1 MKAKMT
7 KLCLL
12 FILLCSLPVFYSCS
26 DEADAFYLYEYWE
39 VMFDPEPPISET
51 SLSITGG
58 TKLGIK
64 GGVAPYTAEIADGQ
78 IATAYVDENNDIQ
91 ISSIKLGSTSLMVK
105 DADGRIIK
113 IGLKVVN
120 GKQSF
125 SVNSVE
131 ARITGIDESLLDEQ
145 QKEKLEAVKKKIK
158 DEAGIQATG
167 GIAFSYD
174 QKSSG
179 KVTIVTSKDNAPKI
193 EGSFSRSTS
202 ESGTTFQI
210 TINGKEYDCKFKLP
224 ERSDTSK
231 SITTRDLGP
240 IPYWLVEDVTE
251 DYKSDVTDL
260 FGINATS
267 LKIERIYIGSFT
279 PLRYV
284 YSSFYKIDAAKS
296 TKNCFLSHLSSF
308 SY

>member
-1 MKAKMT
+1 MKAKMA

-26 DEADAFYLYEYWE
+26 DEADDFYLFEYWE
-39 VMFDPEPPISET
+39 VMLNPEPPISET

-145 QKEKLEAVKKKIK
+145 QKEKLEAVIKKIK

-167 GIAFSYD
+167 VIAFSYD

-224 ERSDTSK
+224 ERPDTSK

-279 PLRYV
+279 PLR
-284 YSSFYKIDAAKS
+284 
-296 TKNCFLSHLSSF
+296 
-308 SY
+308 

>member
-1 MKAKMT
+1 MKAKMA

-12 FILLCSLPVFYSCS
+12 FILLCSLPAFYSCS

-145 QKEKLEAVKKKIK
+145 QKGKLEAVIKKIK

-279 PLRYV
+279 PLR
-284 YSSFYKIDAAKS
+284 
-296 TKNCFLSHLSSF
+296 
-308 SY
+308 

>member
-1 MKAKMT
+1 MKAKMA

-12 FILLCSLPVFYSCS
+12 FILLCSRPVFYSCS

-279 PLRYV
+279 PLR
-284 YSSFYKIDAAKS
+284 
-296 TKNCFLSHLSSF
+296 
-308 SY
+308 

>member
-51 SLSITGG
+51 SLPITGG

-78 IATAYVDENNDIQ
+78 IATAYIDENNDIQ

-131 ARITGIDESLLDEQ
+131 ARITGIDKSLLDEQ
-145 QKEKLEAVKKKIK
+145 QKEKLEAVIKKIK

-179 KVTIVTSKDNAPKI
+179 KVTIVTSKDNTPKI

-231 SITTRDLGP
+231 SITTRDLRP

-279 PLRYV
+279 PLR
-284 YSSFYKIDAAKS
+284 
-296 TKNCFLSHLSSF
+296 
-308 SY
+308 

>member
-1 MKAKMT
+1 MKAKMA

-39 VMFDPEPPISET
+39 MMFDPEPPISET

-167 GIAFSYD
+167 VIAFSYD

-279 PLRYV
+279 PLR
-284 YSSFYKIDAAKS
+284 
-296 TKNCFLSHLSSF
+296 
-308 SY
+308 

>member
-51 SLSITGG
+51 SLPITGG

-78 IATAYVDENNDIQ
+78 IATAYIDENNDIQ

-131 ARITGIDESLLDEQ
+131 ARITGIDKSLLDEQ
-145 QKEKLEAVKKKIK
+145 QKEKLEAVIKKIK

-251 DYKSDVTDL
+251 NYKSDVIGQFETD
-260 FGINATS
+260 ATS

-279 PLRYV
+279 PLR
-284 YSSFYKIDAAKS
+284 
-296 TKNCFLSHLSSF
+296 
-308 SY
+308 

>member
-51 SLSITGG
+51 SLPITGG
-58 TKLGIK
+58 TKLGVK

-78 IATAYVDENNDIQ
+78 IATAYIDENNDIQ

-131 ARITGIDESLLDEQ
+131 ARITGIDKSLLDEQ
-145 QKEKLEAVKKKIK
+145 QKEKLEAVIKKIK

-179 KVTIVTSKDNAPKI
+179 KVTIVTSKDNTPKI

-224 ERSDTSK
+224 ERPDTSK

-279 PLRYV
+279 PLR
-284 YSSFYKIDAAKS
+284 
-296 TKNCFLSHLSSF
+296 
-308 SY
+308 

>member
-1 MKAKMT
+1 MKAKMA

-179 KVTIVTSKDNAPKI
+179 KVTIVTSKDNTPKI

-231 SITTRDLGP
+231 SITTRDLDP

-279 PLRYV
+279 PLR
-284 YSSFYKIDAAKS
+284 
-296 TKNCFLSHLSSF
+296 
-308 SY
+308 

>member
-145 QKEKLEAVKKKIK
+145 QKGKLEAVIKKIK

-279 PLRYV
+279 PLR
-284 YSSFYKIDAAKS
+284 
-296 TKNCFLSHLSSF
+296 
-308 SY
+308 

>member
-78 IATAYVDENNDIQ
+78 IAIAYVDENNDIQ
-91 ISSIKLGSTSLMVK
+91 ISSIKLGNTSLMVK

-145 QKEKLEAVKKKIK
+145 QKEKLEAVIKKIK

-167 GIAFSYD
+167 VIAFSYD

-179 KVTIVTSKDNAPKI
+179 KVTIVTSKDNTPKI

-260 FGINATS
+260 FGINVTS

-279 PLRYV
+279 PLR
-284 YSSFYKIDAAKS
+284 
-296 TKNCFLSHLSSF
+296 
-308 SY
+308 

>member
-1 MKAKMT
+1 MKAKMA

-91 ISSIKLGSTSLMVK
+91 ISSIKLGNTSLMVK

-193 EGSFSRSTS
+193 EGNFSRSTS

-279 PLRYV
+279 PLR
-284 YSSFYKIDAAKS
+284 
-296 TKNCFLSHLSSF
+296 
-308 SY
+308 

>member
-1 MKAKMT
+1 MKAKMA

-78 IATAYVDENNDIQ
+78 IAIAYVDENNDIQ

-145 QKEKLEAVKKKIK
+145 QKEKLEAVIKKIK

-167 GIAFSYD
+167 VIAFSYD

-224 ERSDTSK
+224 ERPDTSK

-279 PLRYV
+279 PLR
-284 YSSFYKIDAAKS
+284 
-296 TKNCFLSHLSSF
+296 
-308 SY
+308 

>member
-1 MKAKMT
+1 MKAKTT

-51 SLSITGG
+51 SLPITGG

-64 GGVAPYTAEIADGQ
+64 GGVAPYTAEVADGQ
-78 IATAYVDENNDIQ
+78 IATAYIDKNNDIQ

-131 ARITGIDESLLDEQ
+131 ARITGIDESLLNEQ
-145 QKEKLEAVKKKIK
+145 QKEKLEAVIKKIK
-158 DEAGIQATG
+158 EEADIQATG

-179 KVTIVTSKDNAPKI
+179 KVTIVTGKENTPKI

-210 TINGKEYDCKFKLP
+210 TINGKEYDCNFKLP
-224 ERSDTSK
+224 ESPDTSK

-251 DYKSDVTDL
+251 DYKSEVTGS
-260 FGINATS
+260 FGTNTTS

-279 PLRYV
+279 PLR
-284 YSSFYKIDAAKS
+284 
-296 TKNCFLSHLSSF
+296 
-308 SY
+308 

>member
-1 MKAKMT
+1 MKAKMA

-131 ARITGIDESLLDEQ
+131 ARITGIDKSLLDEQ
-145 QKEKLEAVKKKIK
+145 QKEKLEAVIKKIK

-279 PLRYV
+279 PLR
-284 YSSFYKIDAAKS
+284 
-296 TKNCFLSHLSSF
+296 
-308 SY
+308 

>member
-1 MKAKMT
+1 MKAKTT

-26 DEADAFYLYEYWE
+26 NEADDFYLFEYWE
-39 VMFDPEPPISET
+39 VMLNPEPPISET

-224 ERSDTSK
+224 ELPERPDTSK

-279 PLRYV
+279 PLR
-284 YSSFYKIDAAKS
+284 
-296 TKNCFLSHLSSF
+296 
-308 SY
+308 

>member
-1 MKAKMT
+1 MKAKMA

-26 DEADAFYLYEYWE
+26 DEADDFYLFEYWE
-39 VMFDPEPPISET
+39 VMLNPEPPISET

-78 IATAYVDENNDIQ
+78 IATAYVDENNDIR
-91 ISSIKLGSTSLMVK
+91 ISSIKLGNTSLMVK

-179 KVTIVTSKDNAPKI
+179 KVTIVTSKDNTPKI

-279 PLRYV
+279 PLR
-284 YSSFYKIDAAKS
+284 
-296 TKNCFLSHLSSF
+296 
-308 SY
+308 

>member
-1 MKAKMT
+1 MKAKMA

-145 QKEKLEAVKKKIK
+145 QKGKLEAVIKKIK

-251 DYKSDVTDL
+251 NYKSDVIGQFDTD
-260 FGINATS
+260 ATS
-267 LKIERIYIGSFT
+267 LKIERIYIGSFS
-279 PLRYV
+279 PLR
-284 YSSFYKIDAAKS
+284 
-296 TKNCFLSHLSSF
+296 
-308 SY
+308 

>member
-1 MKAKMT
+1 MKAKTT

-26 DEADAFYLYEYWE
+26 NEADDFYLFEYWE
-39 VMFDPEPPISET
+39 VMLNPEPPISET

-145 QKEKLEAVKKKIK
+145 QKEKLEAVIKKIK

-179 KVTIVTSKDNAPKI
+179 KVTIVTSKNNTPKI

-224 ERSDTSK
+224 ELPERPDTSK

-260 FGINATS
+260 FGINVTS

-279 PLRYV
+279 PLR
-284 YSSFYKIDAAKS
+284 
-296 TKNCFLSHLSSF
+296 
-308 SY
+308 

>member
-1 MKAKMT
+1 MKAKMA

-26 DEADAFYLYEYWE
+26 DEADDFYLFEYWE
-39 VMFDPEPPISET
+39 VMLNPEPPISET

-64 GGVAPYTAEIADGQ
+64 GGIAPYTAEIADGQ
-78 IATAYVDENNDIQ
+78 IATAYVDKNNDIQ
-91 ISSIKLGSTSLMVK
+91 ISSIKLGNTSLMVK

-145 QKEKLEAVKKKIK
+145 QKEKLEAVIKKIK

-179 KVTIVTSKDNAPKI
+179 KVTIVTSKDNTPKI

-260 FGINATS
+260 FGINATF
-267 LKIERIYIGSFT
+267 LKIERIYIGSST
-279 PLRYV
+279 PLR
-284 YSSFYKIDAAKS
+284 
-296 TKNCFLSHLSSF
+296 
-308 SY
+308 

>member
-39 VMFDPEPPISET
+39 VMFDPEPPISEA

-91 ISSIKLGSTSLMVK
+91 ISSMKLGSTSLMVK

-145 QKEKLEAVKKKIK
+145 QKEKLEAVIKKIK

-179 KVTIVTSKDNAPKI
+179 KVTIVTSKDNTPKI

-260 FGINATS
+260 FGINVTS

-279 PLRYV
+279 PLR
-284 YSSFYKIDAAKS
+284 
-296 TKNCFLSHLSSF
+296 
-308 SY
+308 

>member
-26 DEADAFYLYEYWE
+26 DEADDFYLFEYWE

-145 QKEKLEAVKKKIK
+145 QKEKLEAVIKKIK

-167 GIAFSYD
+167 VIAFSYD

-224 ERSDTSK
+224 ELPERPDTSK

-279 PLRYV
+279 PLR
-284 YSSFYKIDAAKS
+284 
-296 TKNCFLSHLSSF
+296 
-308 SY
+308 

>member
-1 MKAKMT
+1 MKAKMA

-26 DEADAFYLYEYWE
+26 DEADDFYLFEYWE
-39 VMFDPEPPISET
+39 VMLNPEPPISET

-64 GGVAPYTAEIADGQ
+64 GGIAPYTAEIADGQ

-91 ISSIKLGSTSLMVK
+91 ISSIKLGNTSLMVK

-145 QKEKLEAVKKKIK
+145 QKEKLEAVIKKIK

-179 KVTIVTSKDNAPKI
+179 KVTIVTSKDNTPKI

-267 LKIERIYIGSFT
+267 LKIERIYIGSST
-279 PLRYV
+279 PLR
-284 YSSFYKIDAAKS
+284 
-296 TKNCFLSHLSSF
+296 
-308 SY
+308 

>member
-51 SLSITGG
+51 SLPITGG

-64 GGVAPYTAEIADGQ
+64 GGVAPYTAEVADGQ
-78 IATAYVDENNDIQ
+78 IATAYIDENNDIQ

-131 ARITGIDESLLDEQ
+131 ARITGIDKSLLDEQ
-145 QKEKLEAVKKKIK
+145 QKEKLEAVIKKIK

-179 KVTIVTSKDNAPKI
+179 KVTIVTSKDNTPKI

-279 PLRYV
+279 PLR
-284 YSSFYKIDAAKS
+284 
-296 TKNCFLSHLSSF
+296 
-308 SY
+308 

>member
-1 MKAKMT
+1 MKAKMA

-64 GGVAPYTAEIADGQ
+64 GGVAPYTAEIAYGQ

-231 SITTRDLGP
+231 SITTRDLDP

-279 PLRYV
+279 PLR
-284 YSSFYKIDAAKS
+284 
-296 TKNCFLSHLSSF
+296 
-308 SY
+308 

>member
-1 MKAKMT
+1 MKAKMA

-26 DEADAFYLYEYWE
+26 DEADDFYLFEYWE
-39 VMFDPEPPISET
+39 VMLNPEPPISET

-64 GGVAPYTAEIADGQ
+64 GGIAPYTAEIADGQ
-78 IATAYVDENNDIQ
+78 IATAYVDKNNDIQ
-91 ISSIKLGSTSLMVK
+91 ISSIKLGNTSLMVK

-145 QKEKLEAVKKKIK
+145 QKEKLEAVIKKIK

-167 GIAFSYD
+167 VIAFSYD

-224 ERSDTSK
+224 ERPDTSK

-279 PLRYV
+279 PLR
-284 YSSFYKIDAAKS
+284 
-296 TKNCFLSHLSSF
+296 
-308 SY
+308 

>member
-78 IATAYVDENNDIQ
+78 IAIAYVDENNDIQ
-91 ISSIKLGSTSLMVK
+91 ISSIKLGNTSLMVK

-120 GKQSF
+120 SKQSF

-145 QKEKLEAVKKKIK
+145 QKEKLEAVIKKIK

-167 GIAFSYD
+167 VIAFSYD

-202 ESGTTFQI
+202 ESGITFQI

-224 ERSDTSK
+224 ERPDTSK

-279 PLRYV
+279 PLR
-284 YSSFYKIDAAKS
+284 
-296 TKNCFLSHLSSF
+296 
-308 SY
+308 

>member
-260 FGINATS
+260 FGINVTS

-279 PLRYV
+279 PLR
-284 YSSFYKIDAAKS
+284 
-296 TKNCFLSHLSSF
+296 
-308 SY
+308 

>member
-1 MKAKMT
+1 MKAKMA

-26 DEADAFYLYEYWE
+26 DEADDFYLFEYWE
-39 VMFDPEPPISET
+39 VMLNPEPPISET

-64 GGVAPYTAEIADGQ
+64 GGIAPYTAEIADGQ
-78 IATAYVDENNDIQ
+78 IATAYVDKNNDIQ
-91 ISSIKLGSTSLMVK
+91 ISSIKLGNTSLMVK

-145 QKEKLEAVKKKIK
+145 QKEKLEAVIKKIK
-158 DEAGIQATG
+158 EEAGIQATG

-279 PLRYV
+279 PLR
-284 YSSFYKIDAAKS
+284 
-296 TKNCFLSHLSSF
+296 
-308 SY
+308 

>member
-26 DEADAFYLYEYWE
+26 DEADDFYLFEYWE

-51 SLSITGG
+51 SLPITGG

-64 GGVAPYTAEIADGQ
+64 GGVAPYTAEVADGQ
-78 IATAYVDENNDIQ
+78 IATAYIDKNNDIQ

-145 QKEKLEAVKKKIK
+145 QKEKLEAVIKKIK

-179 KVTIVTSKDNAPKI
+179 KVTIVTSKDNTPKI

-224 ERSDTSK
+224 ERPDTSK

-279 PLRYV
+279 PLR
-284 YSSFYKIDAAKS
+284 
-296 TKNCFLSHLSSF
+296 
-308 SY
+308 

>member
-1 MKAKMT
+1 MKAKMA

-78 IATAYVDENNDIQ
+78 IATAYVDENNDIR

-145 QKEKLEAVKKKIK
+145 QKEKLEAVIKKIK

-167 GIAFSYD
+167 VIAFSYD

-224 ERSDTSK
+224 ERPDTSK

-279 PLRYV
+279 PLR
-284 YSSFYKIDAAKS
+284 
-296 TKNCFLSHLSSF
+296 
-308 SY
+308 

>member
-1 MKAKMT
+1 MKAKTT

-39 VMFDPEPPISET
+39 VMLDPEPPISET

-145 QKEKLEAVKKKIK
+145 QKEKLEAVIKKIK

-179 KVTIVTSKDNAPKI
+179 KVTIVASKDNTPKI

-260 FGINATS
+260 FGINVTS

-279 PLRYV
+279 PLR
-284 YSSFYKIDAAKS
+284 
-296 TKNCFLSHLSSF
+296 
-308 SY
+308 

>member
-26 DEADAFYLYEYWE
+26 DEADDFYLFEYWK

-51 SLSITGG
+51 SLPITGG

-64 GGVAPYTAEIADGQ
+64 GGVAPYTAEVADGQ
-78 IATAYVDENNDIQ
+78 IATAYIDKNNDIQ

-145 QKEKLEAVKKKIK
+145 QKEKLEAVIKKIK

-179 KVTIVTSKDNAPKI
+179 KVTIVTSKDNTPKI

-279 PLRYV
+279 PLR
-284 YSSFYKIDAAKS
+284 
-296 TKNCFLSHLSSF
+296 
-308 SY
+308 

>member
-1 MKAKMT
+1 MKAKMA

-179 KVTIVTSKDNAPKI
+179 KVTIVTSKDNTPKI

-224 ERSDTSK
+224 ERPDTSK

-279 PLRYV
+279 PLR
-284 YSSFYKIDAAKS
+284 
-296 TKNCFLSHLSSF
+296 
-308 SY
+308 

>member
-1 MKAKMT
+1 MKAKMA

-58 TKLGIK
+58 RKLGIK

-279 PLRYV
+279 PLR
-284 YSSFYKIDAAKS
+284 
-296 TKNCFLSHLSSF
+296 
-308 SY
+308 

>member
-26 DEADAFYLYEYWE
+26 DEADDFYLFEYWE

-51 SLSITGG
+51 SLPITGG

-64 GGVAPYTAEIADGQ
+64 GGVAPYTAEVADGQ
-78 IATAYVDENNDIQ
+78 IATAYIDKNNDIQ

-145 QKEKLEAVKKKIK
+145 QKEKLEAVIKKIK

-179 KVTIVTSKDNAPKI
+179 KVTIVTSKDNTPKI

-231 SITTRDLGP
+231 SITTRDLVP

-279 PLRYV
+279 PLR
-284 YSSFYKIDAAKS
+284 
-296 TKNCFLSHLSSF
+296 
-308 SY
+308 

>member
-39 VMFDPEPPISET
+39 VMFDPEPPISEA

-131 ARITGIDESLLDEQ
+131 AKITGIDESLLDEQ
-145 QKEKLEAVKKKIK
+145 QKEKLEAVIKKIK
-158 DEAGIQATG
+158 EEAGIQATG

-179 KVTIVTSKDNAPKI
+179 KVTIVTSKDNTPKI

-260 FGINATS
+260 FGINVTS

-279 PLRYV
+279 PLR
-284 YSSFYKIDAAKS
+284 
-296 TKNCFLSHLSSF
+296 
-308 SY
+308 

>member
-1 MKAKMT
+1 MKAKMA

-26 DEADAFYLYEYWE
+26 DEADDFYLFEYWE
-39 VMFDPEPPISET
+39 VMLNPKPPISET

-64 GGVAPYTAEIADGQ
+64 GGIAPYTAEIADGQ
-78 IATAYVDENNDIQ
+78 IATAYVDKNNDIQ
-91 ISSIKLGSTSLMVK
+91 ISSIKLGNTSLMVK

-279 PLRYV
+279 PLR
-284 YSSFYKIDAAKS
+284 
-296 TKNCFLSHLSSF
+296 
-308 SY
+308 

>member
-1 MKAKMT
+1 MKAKMA

-145 QKEKLEAVKKKIK
+145 QKGKLEAVIKKIK

-240 IPYWLVEDVTE
+240 IPYWLLVEDVTE

-279 PLRYV
+279 PLR
-284 YSSFYKIDAAKS
+284 
-296 TKNCFLSHLSSF
+296 
-308 SY
+308 

>member
-1 MKAKMT
+1 MKAKMA

-26 DEADAFYLYEYWE
+26 DEADDFYLFEYWE

-51 SLSITGG
+51 SLPITGG

-64 GGVAPYTAEIADGQ
+64 GGVAPYTAEVADGQ
-78 IATAYVDENNDIQ
+78 IATAYIDKNNDIQ

-145 QKEKLEAVKKKIK
+145 QKEKLEAVIKKIK

-179 KVTIVTSKDNAPKI
+179 KGTIVTSKDNTPKI

-279 PLRYV
+279 PLR
-284 YSSFYKIDAAKS
+284 
-296 TKNCFLSHLSSF
+296 
-308 SY
+308 

>member
-1 MKAKMT
+1 MKAKMA

-145 QKEKLEAVKKKIK
+145 QKEKLEAVIKKIK

-179 KVTIVTSKDNAPKI
+179 KVTIVTSKDNTPKI

-260 FGINATS
+260 FGINVTS

-279 PLRYV
+279 PLR
-284 YSSFYKIDAAKS
+284 
-296 TKNCFLSHLSSF
+296 
-308 SY
+308 